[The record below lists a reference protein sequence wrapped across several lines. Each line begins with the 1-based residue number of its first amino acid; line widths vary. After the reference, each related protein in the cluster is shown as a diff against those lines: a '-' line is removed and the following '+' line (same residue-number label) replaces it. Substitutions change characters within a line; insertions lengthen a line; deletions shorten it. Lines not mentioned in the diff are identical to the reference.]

1 MSDFNVKVS
10 VRNARLLRAI
20 RVRASSVAEFC
31 RAYSLPYSEVVALVG
46 LRVEPIKEDGTLKT
60 VPERLLSALGMEAE
74 EIWPRHMERIK
85 LAKSSAEMELSAPQ
99 VCALMNRDDA
109 EKRLMQRELL
119 ARWTKDLNLS
129 DAEVLGRRIAGETLE
144 EVAKDFGV
152 TRERIRQKEMRA
164 LRNLRKRAKIEGYD
178 NAAGLL

>member
-1 MSDFNVKVS
+1 MTDFNVKVS

-20 RVRASSVAEFC
+20 RVRASSIAEFC
-31 RAYSLPYSEVVALVG
+31 RVHDLPYSDVVALVG
-46 LRVEPIKEDGTLKT
+46 LRIEPVKEDGSLKT
-60 VPERLLSALGMEAE
+60 VPDRLLSALGMEVE
-74 EIWPRHMERIK
+74 EIWPRHMERVK

-99 VCALMNRDDA
+99 VSALMSRADP

-119 ARWTKDLNLS
+119 ARWSKDLNFT

-152 TRERIRQKEMRA
+152 TRERIRQKEQRA
-164 LRNLRKRAKIEGYD
+164 LRKLRTRAKIEGYD
-178 NAAGLL
+178 TAAGLL